1 MRTGPRRPDP
11 QHTPVAPQATPP
23 SDLRH
28 GSEQRY
34 GRHLPRLHCLP
45 ESARDSTGGIT
56 HTTPSASPS
65 STKLGGRL
73 QQFWENW
80 RDLLPDSQ
88 VYHTIRAGVRWK
100 FQSHP
105 PLSHAPVWFHSN
117 PDQLPHLKLAAQE
130 LVDKGAVDIL
140 PVDQHNTPGFYSL
153 LFLRP
158 KPSGE
163 FRPIIDLSRL
173 NDHIVSPK
181 FKMETVQSIRK
192 SLQPGEWCTQID
204 IKDAYL
210 HIPVQEKFRKYLRFT
225 VDGVVYQF
233 RTLPFGLNVA
243 PRIFTLI
250 LKPVLARL
258 RAQGV
263 CVQGYLDDWINRG
276 LSPPQTKLHSG
287 MIIQLLTELGWIIN
301 WDKCILDPTQVFV
314 FVGLLFNLR
323 IARVS
328 PGQKGLD
335 SLLADI
341 RQLTPGSYHSAR
353 KISSVLGKA
362 KHWAPY
368 TPRGRLQLRKSQEWL
383 KRRWSQSRDSWDT
396 PLLIDDTL
404 KKHLRWWSLPGN
416 TSPGVPL
423 HPPTPTQDM
432 FTDACNTGWGAQLGT
447 LTAQGSW
454 QPRSRSHHINRLEL
468 QAVHQACLAF
478 RDHLK
483 GKVTR
488 VHIDNT
494 TAVAYIRKEGGT
506 CSYLLTRDARMLLQ
520 WCDDNQVT
528 LVLVHIAGV
537 RNVESDRLSREGQLL
552 SSEWSLSQ
560 AEFQRIQAHLGTP
573 TIDLFAMAG
582 NRVVPAFFSPVP
594 HPEAL
599 GVDALSLEWPSQQLL
614 YAYPPTALVQA
625 LLQKVRQGRGIRL
638 ILVASTSPTK
648 PWHADLLRLALQA
661 PLPVARS
668 VYTMWQVPSGQFSRH
683 YHTQPELLQL
693 GAWLIAS
700 PR

>member
-1 MRTGPRRPDP
+1 MTVRSLRVEPTQRPSP
-11 QHTPVAPQATPP
+11 HARGTTPQAAPP
-23 SDLRH
+23 SDRPADTPPRALARVQPAEPSAG
-28 GSEQRY
+28 GS
-34 GRHLPRLHCLP
+34 
-45 ESARDSTGGIT
+45 T
-56 HTTPSASPS
+56 HTPSAAPS

-73 QQFWENW
+73 QQFWQKW
-80 RDLLPDSQ
+80 RELLPDSR
-88 VYHTIRAGVRWK
+88 VYHSIRAGVRWK
-100 FQSHP
+100 FLSHP
-105 PLSHAPVWFHSN
+105 PLSYTPMWFHSN
-117 PDQLPHLKLAAQE
+117 PDQLPHLKRAAQE

-140 PVDQHNTPGFYSL
+140 PVEQHTTPGFYSL

-173 NDHIVSPK
+173 NTHILFPK

-276 LSPPQTKLHSG
+276 LSPPQTKLHSD
-287 MIIQLLTELGWIIN
+287 MVIQLLTELGWIIN

-314 FVGLLFNLR
+314 FLGLLFNLQTG
-323 IARVS
+323 RVS
-328 PGQKGLD
+328 PGQKGLNN
-335 SLLADI
+335 LLEDI
-341 RQLTPGSYHSAR
+341 RTLVPGSYRSAR
-353 KISSVLGKA
+353 NIASVLGKA
-362 KHWAPY
+362 KHWAPF
-368 TPRGRLQLRKSQEWL
+368 TPRGKLQLRKAQEWL
-383 KRRWSQSRDSWDT
+383 KRRWSQSRGSWNT
-396 PLLIDDTL
+396 PILIDDL
-404 KKHLRWWSLPGN
+404 LRKHLRWWTLPGN

-423 HPPTPTQDM
+423 HASTPTQEM
-432 FTDACNTGWGAQLGT
+432 FTDACNTGWGARLGIH
-447 LTAQGSW
+447 TAQGSW
-454 QPRSRSHHINRLEL
+454 QPRSRTHHINRLEL
-468 QAVHQACLAF
+468 QAVHQACIAF
-478 RDHLK
+478 REHLK

-520 WCDDNQVT
+520 WCDRNQVT
-528 LVLVHIAGV
+528 LIPVHIAGV
-537 RNVESDRLSREGQLL
+537 RNVEADRLSREGQLL
-552 SSEWSLSQ
+552 SSEWSLTR
-560 AEFQRIQAHLGTP
+560 AEFQKIKDHLGTP
-573 TIDLFAMAG
+573 TLDLFATAE
-582 NRVVPAFFSPVP
+582 NRRVPAFISPVP
-594 HPEAL
+594 HPEAQ
-599 GVDALSLEWPSQQLL
+599 GVDALSLSWPSHQLL
-614 YAYPPTALVQA
+614 YAYPPTALVPV
-625 LLQKVRQGRGIRL
+625 LLQKVRQNRGLKL

-648 PWHADLLRLALQA
+648 PWHADLLRLSLQT
-661 PLPVARS
+661 PLPIARS
-668 VYTMWQVPSGQFSRH
+668 MFTVWQVPSGRLSHQ